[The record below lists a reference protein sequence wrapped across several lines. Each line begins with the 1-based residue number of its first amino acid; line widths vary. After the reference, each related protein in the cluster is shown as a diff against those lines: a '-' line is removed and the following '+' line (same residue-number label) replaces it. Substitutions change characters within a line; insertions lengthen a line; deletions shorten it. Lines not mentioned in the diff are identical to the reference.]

1 MAFLF
6 CFLREIAVA
15 ADDTILDSPERMLA
29 GDPGRMLAATADAGA
44 QVRRGL
50 AEANRDIISAVAAEG
65 RPRAVVVTGMGGS
78 GISGQVIEAFAN
90 HGSPI
95 PVVSSRGYGLPS
107 WVGPDDMVIAL
118 SCSGTTEETIT
129 AAKEAG
135 RRGARLVSITSA
147 NSILEGVTQSMKGAQ
162 TLVIN
167 ARGLMPRASMWT
179 LLTPLLMLG
188 NALRVVEV
196 SDRDLEIAAD
206 FIDEVANDCAVE
218 KSIDENPAKLL
229 ALQFASSLP
238 MIWGTGAVGPVA
250 SYRVISQL
258 AENAKIPAIHG
269 EIPESQHNQ
278 VVVLDGPLAG
288 STSIDEIF
296 KSQDGQAARKFRL
309 VLLRD
314 SIEHPQ
320 MSKRADIVTEIA
332 QRRNVPVSRVDA
344 YGSHIVHRLASLIA
358 VTDWSSVYAALA
370 LGIDPSPIGPI
381 NELKARLQD

>member
-1 MAFLF
+1 
-6 CFLREIAVA
+6 VP
-15 ADDTILDSPERMLA
+15 DDTILDSPERMLA
-29 GDPGRMLAATADAGA
+29 GDPGAMLAATGDAGA

-50 AEANRDIISAVAAEG
+50 QEANRDTIEAIAAEG
-65 RPRAVVVTGMGGS
+65 RPRSIVVTGMGGS

-90 HGSPI
+90 NGSPI
-95 PVVSSRGYGLPS
+95 PVVSSRGYGLPT
-107 WVGPDDMVIAL
+107 WVGQDDIVIAL
-118 SCSGTTEETIT
+118 SCSGGTEETIA
-129 AAKEAG
+129 AAKEAA
-135 RRGARLVSITSA
+135 RRGSRLVSITST
-147 NSILEGVTQSMKGAQ
+147 NSILEGVTNNVKGAK
-162 TLVIN
+162 TMIVN

-179 LLTPLLMLG
+179 LLTPLLMIG
-188 NALRVVEV
+188 NAVGVVKVSDDDLRV
-196 SDRDLEIAAD
+196 AAD

-218 KSIDENPAKLL
+218 KSIEENPAKLL

-288 STSIDEIF
+288 TTSIDDIF
-296 KSQDGQAARKFRL
+296 ADREGKVARKFRL

-314 SIEHPQ
+314 SVEHPQ

-332 QRRNVPVSRVDA
+332 ERRNVPVSRVNA
-344 YGSHIVHRLASLIA
+344 HGSHIVHRLASLVA
-358 VTDWSSVYAALA
+358 VTDWASVYAALA